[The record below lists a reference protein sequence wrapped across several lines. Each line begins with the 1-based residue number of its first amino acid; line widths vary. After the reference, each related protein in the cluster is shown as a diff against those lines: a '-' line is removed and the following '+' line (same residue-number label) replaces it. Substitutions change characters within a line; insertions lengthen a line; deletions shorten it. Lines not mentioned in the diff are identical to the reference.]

1 MRWTGAIHPILF
13 GLTLVVSLVSNAEAA
28 MPIYVATYI
37 EVAPAEADHAA
48 ALLKTLAAAS
58 RAAKGALGAVALQEE
73 ARSSRFVLLESW
85 RDRSDPAA
93 AAALSRLLSE
103 LAPLRVAP
111 DDERQH
117 DALTLGAAAAAA
129 EGALWVVTHVD
140 VVPQYKDEAAAL
152 LQRWAEES
160 RAEPGNR
167 RFDVLRQAGRP
178 NHFTVVEAWDD
189 APAFAAHVLAE
200 PTRRWRTALAP
211 MMGALYDERL
221 YHALE

>member
-1 MRWTGAIHPILF
+1 MRWKGALYAILF
-13 GLTLVVSLVSNAEAA
+13 GLLMVSLVSDAEAA
-28 MPIYVATYI
+28 TPIYVATYI
-37 EVAPAEADHAA
+37 EVAPAEADRAA

-58 RAAKGALGAVALQEE
+58 GAAKGTLGAVALQEA
-73 ARSSRFVLLESW
+73 ARPSRFVVLESW
-85 RDRSDPAA
+85 SDGSDPVAA
-93 AAALSRLLSE
+93 AARSRLLSE

-111 DDERQH
+111 DDERRH
-117 DALTLGAAAAAA
+117 DALTLGTAAAAPK
-129 EGALWVVTHVD
+129 GALWVITHVD

-178 NHFTVVEAWDD
+178 NHFTVVEAWED
-189 APAFAAHVLAE
+189 APAFAAHLVAA

-211 MMGALYDERL
+211 MTGALYDERL